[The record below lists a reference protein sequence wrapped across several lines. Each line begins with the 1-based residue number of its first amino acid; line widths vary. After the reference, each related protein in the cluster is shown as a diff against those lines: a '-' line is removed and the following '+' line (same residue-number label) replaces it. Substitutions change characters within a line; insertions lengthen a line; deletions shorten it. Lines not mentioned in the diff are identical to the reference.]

1 MDFVF
6 MYIFGDLFSHVTK
19 LMNKYYAMSWKMII
33 EKEIDLF
40 NKW

>member
-6 MYIFGDLFSHVTK
+6 MYTFGGLFSHATK
-19 LMNKYYAMSWKMII
+19 LMNKHYAISLKMII

-40 NKW
+40 SK